1 MKLKLMILAGL
12 SMTTAAFSQAHA
24 MDTYKID
31 PAHVWVTFSINHAGW
46 SSAQGIFRKVEGT
59 ILFDKENPSK
69 SSVKATI
76 DAASIDTNLAQRNKD
91 LNSPDF
97 LNTAEFPTITFES
110 VTLEKTGEKTGKLT
124 GKLSIIGSTLPV
136 TLDVTWSGQESPF
149 PWAPKVLRTGFTATG
164 SFKPADFGMAK
175 VPAFGLGPDIQV
187 SINVEAE
194 RQ

>member
-1 MKLKLMILAGL
+1 MKLKMTMLAGVAL
-12 SMTTAAFSQAHA
+12 LAANFNQAQA
-24 MDTYKID
+24 ADTYKID

-46 SSAQGIFRKVEGT
+46 SNAQGIFRKVGGT
-59 ILFDKENPSK
+59 IVFDKADPSK

-76 DAASIDTNLAQRNKD
+76 DAASIDTNFTQRNKD

-97 LNTAEFPTITFES
+97 LNAAEFPTITFES
-110 VTLEKTGEKTGKLT
+110 VKVEKTGEKTGRLT
-124 GKLSIIGSTLPV
+124 GKLSIIGATLPV
-136 TLDVTWSGQESPF
+136 TLDVTWSGQEAPF

-175 VPAFGLGPDIQV
+175 VPAYGLGPDVQV

-194 RQ
+194 KQ